1 MEKLKSRKFW
11 VMIAAV
17 LGSLGT
23 GISGII
29 AGNETL
35 AIVGSICT
43 VVSAAIYAGVE
54 AYVDGKAV
62 GLNDKEDLPFAD

>member
-1 MEKLKSRKFW
+1 MKEKLSSRKFW
-11 VMIAAV
+11 VMIAAI

-29 AGNETL
+29 AGNQTL

-62 GLNDKEDLPFAD
+62 EKNTEADN

>member
-1 MEKLKSRKFW
+1 MKEKLSSRKFW
-11 VMIAAV
+11 VMIAAI

-29 AGNETL
+29 AGNQTL

-62 GLNDKEDLPFAD
+62 EKNNEADD

>member
-1 MEKLKSRKFW
+1 MKEKLSSRKFW
-11 VMIAAV
+11 VMIAAI

-29 AGNETL
+29 AGNQTL

-62 GLNDKEDLPFAD
+62 EKNTEDTN

>member
-1 MEKLKSRKFW
+1 MKEKLSSRKFW
-11 VMIAAV
+11 VMIAAI

-29 AGNETL
+29 AGNQTL

-62 GLNDKEDLPFAD
+62 EKNNETDD

>member
-1 MEKLKSRKFW
+1 MNWKSKLSSRKFW

-29 AGNETL
+29 AGNQTL

-54 AYVDGKAV
+54 AYCDGKALEV
-62 GLNDKEDLPFAD
+62 KKDE

>member
-1 MEKLKSRKFW
+1 MRNKFLSRKFW

-29 AGNETL
+29 VGNQTL
-35 AIVGSICT
+35 AIVGSVCT
-43 VVSAAIYAGVE
+43 VISAAIYAGVE
-54 AYVDGKAV
+54 AYCDGKAI
-62 GLNDKEDLPFAD
+62 DAEKSE